1 MISDAFVLS
10 LSLKHLFGAA
20 KGVWVAL
27 NDPIG
32 TMTADLRGA
41 PKSAEEA
48 INKHGIVTAWR
59 TERLHQISYTQ
70 FLILLREGHIEKVRY
85 KDNMKAIVVTTKPSC
100 PGRGQQTHE
109 VGLIYD
115 PDLYN
120 SLCAHGVCIEYGSE
134 GKMAGIQAG
143 ILRMFG
149 PVLITVLVVAW
160 SLTLGRSPDSDDP
173 LFGGARMELIRS
185 GEVQTTFDD
194 VAGID
199 DIKEQVMEVVSFLQD
214 QVLAPCLCS
223 WSFRCAIDVC
233 FDCQRGVPES
243 MYPLRLA
250 LACALET

>member
-1 MISDAFVLS
+1 M
-10 LSLKHLFGAA
+10 
-20 KGVWVAL
+20 AL

-32 TMTADLRGA
+32 TMSNDLREA

-59 TERLHQISYTQ
+59 TERLHDISYTQ
-70 FLILLREGHIEKVRY
+70 FLILLREGHIEKVKY
-85 KDNMKAIVVTTKPSC
+85 KDNMKAIVVTTKPTC
-100 PGRGQQTHE
+100 PGRGQQTQE

-120 SLCAHGVCIEYGSE
+120 NLCAHGVAIEFGSS

-149 PVLITVLVVAW
+149 PVLVTFMVIAW
-160 SLTLGRSPDSDDP
+160 SLTLGRQPDTDDP
-173 LFGGARMELIRS
+173 IFGGARMEMIRT

-214 QVLAPCLCS
+214 EVRACIFPGSYIMQSYSSQCVWNYSTQPVSRHASHVVL
-223 WSFRCAIDVC
+223 
-233 FDCQRGVPES
+233 S
-243 MYPLRLA
+243 M
-250 LACALET
+250 

>member
-1 MISDAFVLS
+1 M
-10 LSLKHLFGAA
+10 
-20 KGVWVAL
+20 AL

-32 TMTADLRGA
+32 TMTKDLRDT
-41 PKSAEEA
+41 PKSAEDA

-59 TERLHQISYTQ
+59 TERLHDISYTQ

-85 KDNMKAIVVTTKPSC
+85 KDNMKAVVVTTKASC
-100 PGRGQQTHE
+100 PGRGKQTHE

-115 PDLYN
+115 PELYS
-120 SLCAHGVCIEYGSE
+120 SLCAHGVSIEYGSS

-149 PVLITVLVVAW
+149 PVLVTIMVVAW

-214 QVLAPCLCS
+214 QVRAYFFL
-223 WSFRCAIDVC
+223 
-233 FDCQRGVPES
+233 G
-243 MYPLRLA
+243 MY
-250 LACALET
+250 C